1 MANTELYHWHLDGE
15 KWPTPEQFETIAAE
29 QFEKLKELV
38 NEGRWVISELP
49 GNAKYRL
56 LYGND
61 SLIEDNQAT
70 IHHLLRLEGVEHI
83 DQPRGLRLAAANREA
98 WLDIDSETLY
108 QHQTNL
114 ELRLSESRQKRESLQ
129 KRLDNPTYVEKAP
142 QHLVDETRQQIAE
155 LEKGIERL
163 VVELEVISLD

>member
-1 MANTELYHWHLDGE
+1 MTDFAPLTLSTPEEHPFAPFVTETIWQTLNYTTGILMRE
-15 KWPTPEQFETIAAE
+15 KWPTPEQFDTIAAE

-70 IHHLLRLEGVEHI
+70 IQQTSLYWWVEM
-83 DQPRGLRLAAANREA
+83 
-98 WLDIDSETLY
+98 
-108 QHQTNL
+108 
-114 ELRLSESRQKRESLQ
+114 
-129 KRLDNPTYVEKAP
+129 PTTTTSSKTDKP
-142 QHLVDETRQQIAE
+142 
-155 LEKGIERL
+155 
-163 VVELEVISLD
+163 